1 MTALAH
7 INGPGWS
14 TFLREDQWILK
25 FKAGKLWQQHRIPKH
40 IRAEHLVRRYVRS
53 FLVAEAAETK
63 VQPPLPPPATGGPPQ
78 IRREMSL
85 QELAHLWTSGAL
97 AQMFPDHIRNKRSS
111 RSDRARLTKYIE
123 PILGAIPIGA
133 FEGVPGLEL
142 AETVMRRLPAA
153 EQLSRDSRRHVA
165 QIIHRLLALAVYPLR
180 LITANP
186 LPRGWLPKGSSSKAK
201 SYLYP
206 REDEQL
212 LGKTTVPLLNRLF
225 YGFLTREGLRA
236 TEARELLI
244 CDVDMDHG
252 VCNLDTNKTDD
263 PRSWALSP
271 GVLDAL
277 RRFLARHRPEAKP
290 DELLFMTQGGRRP
303 PGNNLARALRRDL
316 KTAMVQRT
324 QLFSESAERKRIRG
338 HDLRATFVT
347 INLANGKTET
357 WISDRTGHKSSQM
370 ISKYRRLAR
379 SHAELCLGDLVPLVS
394 AIPELTSEHARAP
407 GSSKKR
413 VRTNGHSNGH
423 VETEIEREAVI
434 KSRKN

>member
-1 MTALAH
+1 MLDAR
-7 INGPGWS
+7 GS
-14 TFLREDQWILK
+14 
-25 FKAGKLWQQHRIPKH
+25 
-40 IRAEHLVRRYVRS
+40 
-53 FLVAEAAETK
+53 
-63 VQPPLPPPATGGPPQ
+63 PPA
-78 IRREMSL
+78 IRMDE
-85 QELAHLWTSGAL
+85 TSG
-97 AQMFPDHIRNKRSS
+97 
-111 RSDRARLTKYIE
+111 
-123 PILGAIPIGA
+123 
-133 FEGVPGLEL
+133 
-142 AETVMRRLPAA
+142 
-153 EQLSRDSRRHVA
+153 LSTRF
-165 QIIHRLLALAVYPLR
+165 YPLR

-186 LPRGWLPKGSSSKAK
+186 LPRGWLPRGSASKAK
-201 SYLYP
+201 SY
-206 REDEQL
+206 
-212 LGKTTVPLLNRLF
+212 
-225 YGFLTREGLRA
+225 
-236 TEARELLI
+236 
-244 CDVDMDHG
+244 
-252 VCNLDTNKTDD
+252 
-263 PRSWALSP
+263 

-290 DELLFMTQGGRRP
+290 DELLFMTQGRRRP